1 MIAQT
6 KKNQAS
12 QVKVVDRLVNIFF
25 IFSLIF
31 VFILFAKSGD
41 HLRIGSALV
50 LAGLFALIAFILN
63 WLTID
68 GSKSA
73 AIFGTIAYGLGGWQ
87 AALLVL
93 VFFISASLFSKDT
106 ISAEGQLS
114 IKFRRTGAQVW
125 ANGFWFA
132 LWLMIW
138 FISKEYLFLTAAVA
152 SIAAANA
159 DTWATE
165 LGNKAKGKTFLI
177 TTLEQVKSGT
187 DGGIS
192 ISGSLAALAGST
204 LITVLFWITFAN
216 STTLSLVLIIV
227 AGVAGCFFDSY
238 LGARYQGHIFSK
250 KTVVN
255 GSTRPLKFDNNV
267 VNWVAVGS
275 SSIIVLLITL
285 IFEV

>member
-1 MIAQT
+1 M
-6 KKNQAS
+6 
-12 QVKVVDRLVNIFF
+12 
-25 IFSLIF
+25 
-31 VFILFAKSGD
+31 FILFAKSGD
-41 HLRIGSALV
+41 HIRIGGALL
-50 LAGLFALIAFILN
+50 LASLFALSAFILN
-63 WLTID
+63 WLTLD

-93 VFFISASLFSKDT
+93 VFFISASLFSKDIIDT
-106 ISAEGQLS
+106 EDQLS

-138 FISKEYLFLTAAVA
+138 FITNEYLFLTAAVA

-165 LGNKAKGKTFLI
+165 LGNKADGKTFLI
-177 TTLEQVKSGT
+177 TTLERVKSGT

-192 ISGSLAALAGST
+192 VKGSLAALAGSA
-204 LITVLFWITFAN
+204 LIAVLFWITFAN

-227 AGVAGCFFDSY
+227 AGVVGCFFDSF
-238 LGARYQGHIFSK
+238 LGARYQGHTFPK
-250 KTVVN
+250 KDLASVEKR
-255 GSTRPLKFDNNV
+255 SIELDNNI
-267 VNWVAVGS
+267 VNWIAVGS

>member
-1 MIAQT
+1 M
-6 KKNQAS
+6 
-12 QVKVVDRLVNIFF
+12 
-25 IFSLIF
+25 
-31 VFILFAKSGD
+31 
-41 HLRIGSALV
+41 RIGIALI
-50 LAGLFALIAFILN
+50 LAGLFALVAFILN

-106 ISAEGQLS
+106 ISTEDHRS

-138 FISKEYLFLTAAVA
+138 FITKEYLFLTAAVA

-165 LGNKAKGKTFLI
+165 LGNKAEGKTFLI
-177 TTLEQVKSGT
+177 TTLERVKSGT

-192 ISGSLAALAGST
+192 ISGSLAALAGSS
-204 LITVLFWITFAN
+204 LIAILFWITFAN

-227 AGVAGCFFDSY
+227 AGVVGCFFDSF
-238 LGARYQGHIFSK
+238 LGARYQGYIFSK
-250 KTVVN
+250 NSETNV
-255 GSTRPLKFDNNV
+255 SARPIVLDNNF
-267 VNWVAVGS
+267 VNWIAVGS